1 MASKGISLPRPAT
14 QPTFASEFCGG
25 FQLALICARLSDK
38 QDINAR
44 PMRTVACA
52 SRVVALERDPA
63 YRNLAGSHPP
73 TPSLQPSPKVHKA
86 RIALPGPEGAA
97 QL

>member
-1 MASKGISLPRPAT
+1 M
-14 QPTFASEFCGG
+14 
-25 FQLALICARLSDK
+25 ALICARLSDQ

-44 PMRTVACA
+44 PMRALACA
-52 SRVVALERDPA
+52 SGVVALERDPECGH
-63 YRNLAGSHPP
+63 LASSHPP

-86 RIALPGPEGAA
+86 RIAPPGPEGAA